1 MSPDVRGTADALGF
15 AAPYAVFSSAWT
27 FASMSSVPSPS
38 EAAAHPFGPVS
49 AHPVIRA
56 L

>member
-1 MSPDVRGTADALGF
+1 MSPDVRETADALSL
-15 AAPYAVFSSAWT
+15 AASYAVCSSAWT
-27 FASMSSVPSPS
+27 FASMSSGPSPS
-38 EAAAHPFGPVS
+38 EAAAHPFDPVS